1 MKSLFLRV
9 LWLIG
14 IIWMPISILFAQQTY
29 QITPEIEMTVEP
41 NRYVL
46 HFVLPEYWLE
56 EDDGH
61 DYENEYNYG
70 EVDSCDV
77 FTNIEMNTDY
87 DVTDEPGYPE
97 LPFFS
102 VDLLLPS
109 EISNIQTTADYG
121 RVVEELI
128 PSFIQPAQ
136 AGGFFTPEGTYV
148 NFDEECYYND
158 EYYTSNVDANYPVG
172 FCRNFYSCTAPYNIY
187 SNKGITLSIFPF
199 KYFPADGY
207 MEVLLEAE
215 FVIEFEGEN
224 MLDVID
230 ERLSSTS
237 YASNIS
243 KLYFDTFNDMSPS
256 YNSTDNNQTL
266 LIIAADSDMDSTLTS
281 YVQYRQS
288 QGMNV
293 EILYL
298 DDYSAIGNATIIHNL
313 ISTHNADYVLLVG
326 TLNQIP
332 SHYDGALLYDGI
344 PTDDPYHPHIGRW
357 VVNGDNGVYPKLSTI
372 INKIIETENS
382 FLGNPVLFSGT
393 DSKKRV
399 SKQFYRNAKVIQD
412 IFTSMGMSS
421 TLYDGRSFNNIFF
434 ARDSIVQ
441 SLRNNPQFFI
451 YRGHGNDQML
461 GDPFLFSSTDI
472 ASIHDTT
479 LWAMGFGFACSLN
492 DYTVS
497 NNFGSTWVSS
507 SAGGVSFYGST
518 KNSYRASNQCLSKK
532 IFKYYKKLSN
542 KTDNFSLGVW
552 LHMAEQSYYHAF
564 PTFIR
569 ENQILKY
576 NLVGDPSMPVY
587 GPSNPWLSPRKEEMK
602 QEFVGEFPCKEVKRI
617 MIYDVSGR
625 TLKIV
630 DDKQQQE
637 IQHLPNGVYFLQTI
651 YENDDV
657 KTSKFIKL

>member
-1 MKSLFLRV
+1 MKSLFLRG
-9 LWLIG
+9 LWIMG
-14 IIWMPISILFAQQTY
+14 ILCMPNSILLAQTY
-29 QITPEIEMTVEP
+29 QITPEIEMTIES
-41 NRYVL
+41 NRYIL

-70 EVDSCDV
+70 EEDSCGV

-109 EISNIQTTADYG
+109 EIFNIQTTADYG
-121 RVVEELI
+121 RVVEEWL

-136 AGGFFTPEGTYV
+136 AGGFFTSEGVYV
-148 NFDEECYYND
+148 DLDEECYYNE
-158 EYYTSNVDANYPVG
+158 EYYTSNADANYPAG
-172 FCRNFYSCTAPYNIY
+172 FYRNFYSCTEPYSIY
-187 SNKGITLSIFPF
+187 GNKGITLSIFPF

-230 ERLSSTS
+230 ERLSSTAYTS
-237 YASNIS
+237 DAC

-256 YNSTDNNQTL
+256 YSSTDYNQTL
-266 LIIAADSDMDSTLTS
+266 LIVAADSDMDSTLTS

-298 DDYSAIGNATIIHNL
+298 DEYSAAGDATMIKNL
-313 ISTHNADYVLLVG
+313 IGTYEADYVLLVG

-332 SHYDGALLYDGI
+332 SCYDGALLYNGI
-344 PTDDPYHPHIGRW
+344 PTDDSYHHHIGRW
-357 VVNGDNGVYPKLSTI
+357 VVEGDNGIYPKLSAI
-372 INKIIETENS
+372 ITKTIETENS
-382 FLGNPVLFSGT
+382 TPGEPVLFSGT
-393 DSKKRV
+393 DDRKRISKRV
-399 SKQFYRNAKVIQD
+399 YKSAKVIQD

-421 TLYDGRSFNNIFF
+421 TLYDGRAFNNGTI
-434 ARDSIVQ
+434 ANNCILQ

-451 YRGHGNDQML
+451 YRGHGNDQKL
-461 GDPFLFSSTDI
+461 GKPFSFSSTNI

-518 KNSYRASNQCLSKK
+518 KESFRASNQCLSKK

-542 KTDNFSLGVW
+542 KTDNFSLGAW
-552 LHMAEQSYYHAF
+552 LHMAEQSYYQAF

-569 ENQILKY
+569 KNQILKY

-587 GPSNPWLSPRKEEMK
+587 GYTDPWLSPRKDEVE
-602 QEFVGEFPCKEVKRI
+602 QESIGELSESVVNRT

-625 TLKIV
+625 LLKV
-630 DDKQQQE
+630 VVENLSQE
-637 IQHLPNGVYFLQTI
+637 TQSLPHGVYVIQTI

-657 KTSKFIKL
+657 KTSKFVKL

>member
-1 MKSLFLRV
+1 MNRIFLRF

-29 QITPEIEMTVEP
+29 QITPEIEMTIEP
-41 NRYVL
+41 NRYIL

-70 EVDSCDV
+70 EEDSCGV

-102 VDLLLPS
+102 VDLLLPAES
-109 EISNIQTTADYG
+109 FNIEVTANYSSI
-121 RVVEELI
+121 VEEWL

-136 AGGFFTPEGTYV
+136 AGGFFTSEGVYV
-148 NFDEECYYND
+148 DLDEDCYYNED
-158 EYYTSNVDANYPVG
+158 YYNSNADANYPAG
-172 FCRNFYSCTAPYNIY
+172 FYRNFYSCTEPYSIY
-187 SNKGITLSIFPF
+187 GNKGITLSIFPF

-215 FVIEFEGEN
+215 FIIEFEGWSL
-224 MLDVID
+224 LDVIS
-230 ERLSSTS
+230 ERLSSTAYTS
-237 YASNIS
+237 DAC

-256 YNSTDNNQTL
+256 YSSTDYNQTL
-266 LIIAADSDMDSTLTS
+266 LIVAADSDMDSTLTS

-298 DDYSAIGNATIIHNL
+298 DEYSAAGDATMIKNL
-313 ISTHNADYVLLVG
+313 IGTYEADYVLLVG

-332 SHYDGALLYDGI
+332 LRYDGANSI

-357 VVNGDNGVYPKLSTI
+357 VVEGDNGVYPKLSTI
-372 INKIIETENS
+372 IAKTIETENS
-382 FLGNPVLFSGT
+382 TPGEPVLFSGT

-399 SKQFYRNAKVIQD
+399 SKQFYRNTKRIKRV
-412 IFTSMGMSS
+412 FTSMGWSS
-421 TLYDGRSFNNIFF
+421 SLHDGRAFNNVTI
-434 ARDSIVQ
+434 AKNCMLQ
-441 SLRNNPQFFI
+441 SLRDNPQFFI
-451 YRGHGNDQML
+451 FRGHGNDQML
-461 GDPFLFSSTDI
+461 GGPYKLNTQIVDTIP
-472 ASIHDTT
+472 DTT
-479 LWAMGFGFACSLN
+479 LWAIGFGFACSLN

-497 NNFGSTWVSS
+497 NNFGKTWVSS
-507 SAGGVSFYGST
+507 SGGGVSFYGAT
-518 KNSYRASNQCLSKK
+518 VVSYRSPNNRLAKK
-532 IFKYYKKLSN
+532 IFQYYKKLSN
-542 KTDNFSLGVW
+542 KTDNFSLGAW
-552 LHMAEQSYYHAF
+552 LYMAEQSYFRAR
-564 PTFIR
+564 PKTIR
-569 ENQILKY
+569 GEQIAKY
-576 NLVGDPSMPVY
+576 NLIGDPSMPVY
-587 GPSNPWLSPRKEEMK
+587 GYTDPWLSPRKNEVE
-602 QEFVGEFPCKEVKRI
+602 QESIGELSESVVNRT

-625 TLKIV
+625 LLKV
-630 DDKQQQE
+630 VVENLSQE
-637 IQHLPNGVYFLQTI
+637 TQSLPHGVYVIQTI

-657 KTSKFIKL
+657 KTSKFVKL